1 MKPTKSKLGNP
12 AAAVAGVKVV
22 EQASTAIPFLIKTFT
37 LLGIGI
43 WAYKTYTNR
52 FIKLKENSSYA
63 PANVS
68 LAQAKGK
75 ADSIAASIGWVS
87 NDFDNVSK
95 QLAGLNYNGFVRVYN
110 AFGEHGG
117 TLLKGQLNL
126 IEWIKDQF
134 TSYQVQQLSFLL
146 GGAFF

>member
-12 AAAVAGVKVV
+12 VVAATLVQQGA
-22 EQASTAIPFLIKTFT
+22 TALPFLIKLVAVTG
-37 LLGIGI
+37 LVVVGYNL
-43 WAYKTYTNR
+43 YTNR
-52 FIKLKENSSYA
+52 FIKFKENSALA

-75 ADSIAASIGWVS
+75 ADSIGKSIGIFS

-95 QLAGLNYNGFVRVYN
+95 QLSGLNYNGFVRVYN
-110 AFGEHGG
+110 AFGQQRG
-117 TLLKGQLNL
+117 TLLAGELNL
-126 IEWIKDQF
+126 IEWIENQF
-134 TSYQVQQLSFLL
+134 NAYQKQQLSFLL